1 MGLAEIKTAMSN
13 PSRAELAAFRKWFT
27 EFEAEAWD
35 KEIEE
40 DVAAGRLDAI
50 VREVDEDIRAG
61 RLSELP
67 LPAKEI
73 ALEVIQK
80 LPADSTF
87 DQIRERIEFVA
98 GVRKGLDEIER
109 GEVVS
114 LDEVEKKIDKWATK

>member
-1 MGLAEIKTAMSN
+1 MSLAEIKAAVSN
-13 PSRAELAAFRKWFT
+13 LSRETLAEFRKWFI
-27 EFEAEAWD
+27 EFDAEAWD
-35 KEIEE
+35 KEIEQ